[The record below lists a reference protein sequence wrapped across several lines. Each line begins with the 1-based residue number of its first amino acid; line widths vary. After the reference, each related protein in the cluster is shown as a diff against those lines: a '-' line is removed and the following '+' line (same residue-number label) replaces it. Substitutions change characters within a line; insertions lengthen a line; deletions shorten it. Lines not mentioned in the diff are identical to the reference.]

1 MRLATDHKP
10 HINLVPLIAYYTSAF
25 RAALPTA
32 AVDYIALIC
41 LNSDLR
47 STELAGA
54 FTDACHECLREL
66 CLETREFAALL
77 GDIRGDGTRLAG
89 AIQQRGK
96 LIQLNSHEQVLRS
109 ITIQAAAVA
118 DSRGQTA
125 DAVLLYHLCDD
136 FDNVANVLAR
146 ALSDAV
152 AVELGET
159 PMSLQPLKPRAMGNG
174 DQSEAHARDS
184 SSLSLTQST
193 SSPVELATNMMHLYD
208 SNAIYYGKINPVNRH
223 TCQVLLHLLRA
234 RSKLEG
240 SDPDY
245 LGGVT
250 EINDVGILP
259 LEAGGNIQI
268 IRQMATGFGAL
279 PQLVARASGTS
290 ILWAI
295 RAIGAER
302 ERLAQEGSWSAYG
315 SEDDL
320 AGLKNQLSQ
329 MAKDLMV
336 FAGLVKYK
344 LPSRVYDMLTRAGSD
359 IGSY

>member
-1 MRLATDHKP
+1 M
-10 HINLVPLIAYYTSAF
+10 VPLLAYYTSAF
-25 RAALPTA
+25 RAALPVA

-41 LNSDLR
+41 LNSDVQPAKFGE
-47 STELAGA
+47 S

-89 AIQQRGK
+89 AIQQRGQ
-96 LIQLNSHEQVLRS
+96 LIRLDNHEQFLRS
-109 ITIQAAAVA
+109 ITGQAAGIA

-136 FDNVANVLAR
+136 FDNVAQVLAR
-146 ALSDAV
+146 SLSDAV

-159 PMSLQPLKPRAMGNG
+159 PMSLQPLKPRAMENGNG
-174 DQSEAHARDS
+174 SLPDARDG
-184 SSLSLTQST
+184 SSLSLTQSW
-193 SSPVELATNMMHLYD
+193 SSPVELARNMMRLYD
-208 SNAIYYGKINPVNRH
+208 MNAMYYGQIQPVNRQ
-223 TCQVLLHLLRA
+223 TCKVLLHLLQA
-234 RSKLEG
+234 RSMLEG
-240 SDPDY
+240 PNPDY
-245 LGGVT
+245 LRGVT
-250 EINDVGILP
+250 EINDIGILP
-259 LEAGGNIQI
+259 LEAGGSIPL
-268 IRQMATGFGAL
+268 IRQMATSFGTL

-320 AGLKNQLSQ
+320 AALKNQLSQ